1 MLRLA
6 PSVSNSLVGDL
17 GERELLN
24 RAQLL
29 LQGIEITSND
39 EDTGGGSIQGGIV
52 VEGILNPQNYPENP
66 DSVRWTGLSSVAQGG
81 QPSFTQIASG
91 GAIDWTTSDAV
102 RTELVAGQN
111 NLTTTAS
118 VNLSRSDDNRVFLDP
133 DSWNNS
139 GGRVGDFVTAS
150 SGGANFGGG
159 LRITDV
165 QTRQFGNFFN
175 RTTTIQLTL
184 ESNYSGSASGS
195 VTIER
200 RFTITNRNFV
210 FLNQQSAI
218 SAGVTPGSSV
228 TGGTV
233 TFPAGTEVVSI
244 SEEEFAGTTYLRT
257 TFNNTYS
264 GTFSGSDELEFE
276 FSQPPYGQPGE
287 TVFSFIAQ
295 PGERSE
301 LSLELLKELTN
312 TPLGGRGTFP
322 NGPDVLA
329 INVYKV
335 SGPPTEA
342 NVIVKWGEAQA

>member
-39 EDTGGGSIQGGIV
+39 EDNTGATIQGGIV
-52 VEGILNPQNYPENP
+52 VEGILNPQNYPADP
-66 DSVRWTGLSSVAQGG
+66 SSVRWSGLSGVAQGG

-102 RTELVAGQN
+102 VTESVIRQDDLQDAVTVAFN
-111 NLTTTAS
+111 
-118 VNLSRSDDNRVFLDP
+118 RSNRNYMDIEV
-133 DSWNNS
+133 DSWNDS
-139 GGRVGDFVTAS
+139 GADSGDFAVAS
-150 SGGANFGGG
+150 SGSANFGSGI
-159 LRITDV
+159 RI
-165 QTRQFGNFFN
+165 RQVDGPFRFRGSSTLFF
-175 RTTTIQLTL
+175 RVRLD
-184 ESNYSGSASGS
+184 SSYSGNTSGT

-200 RFTITNRNFV
+200 RLETTNRNFA
-210 FLNQQSAI
+210 FLNQSSALAAGI
-218 SAGVTPGSSV
+218 SPGTKVS
-228 TGGTV
+228 GGDV
-233 TFPAGTEVVSI
+233 TFPASTEIVSI
-244 SEEEFAGTTYLRT
+244 TEEQFGGTTFLRV
-257 TFNNTYS
+257 TFNNSYS
-264 GTFSGSDELEFE
+264 GTLSTGSQVDFE
-276 FSQPPYGQPGE
+276 FSQPAFGQPGE

-335 SGPPTEA
+335 SGAATEA
-342 NVIVKWGEAQA
+342 NVIIKWGEAQA